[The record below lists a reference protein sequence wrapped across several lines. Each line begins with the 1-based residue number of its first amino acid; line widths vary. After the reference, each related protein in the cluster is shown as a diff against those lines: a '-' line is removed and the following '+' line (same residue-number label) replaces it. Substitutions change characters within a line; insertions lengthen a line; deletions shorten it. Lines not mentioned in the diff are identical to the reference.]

1 MQLFAASTIATGLN
15 MFLEQEL
22 IKSDSLIKGLTFG
35 PFGGSFHDLVVRP
48 VPCVFYPNSRSE
60 IHRNPK

>member
-15 MFLEQEL
+15 TFLEQAL
-22 IKSDSLIKGLTFG
+22 TKSDSLIKGLTFG
-35 PFGGSFHDLVVRP
+35 PFGGSFHDLVVKP
-48 VPCVFYPNSRSE
+48 VPCVFYPNSMSE